1 MKIGLACA
9 GGGPGARHAYM
20 LAREL
25 EALSLCPE
33 MISCASLPAAPM
45 LLWSRG
51 FSLDQI
57 VSRTAAF
64 LSAKK
69 SERRLARLCASLPG
83 PKRCRMALNSADQD
97 TGVTVIWADGL
108 SSDAWNLKVYPL
120 KGMEKAA
127 LRGALSPHFLQ
138 PEKMDGMRLCDFSA
152 RYGCP
157 FFPLKMAGMERIL
170 SVVFLGERDPV
181 GIASESLSVLTGKNA
196 DLQYTLRL
204 SEEDGPEAVGTFL
217 RLHKDELYQ
226 KLLF

>member
-9 GGGPGARHAYM
+9 GGGPGARYAYM

-33 MISCASLPAAPM
+33 MVSCASLPAAPM

-51 FSLDQI
+51 VPLDQI
-57 VSRTAAF
+57 EARITAF

-69 SERRLARLCASLPG
+69 SGRGLARLCASLPG
-83 PKRCRMALNSADQD
+83 PKRCRLALNSADQD
-97 TGVTVIWADGL
+97 TGVTVIWADGIG
-108 SSDAWNLKVYPL
+108 SDAWNLKVYPL
-120 KGMEKAA
+120 EGMEKTA
-127 LRGALSPHFLQ
+127 LRAAVSPHFLS
-138 PEKMDGMRLCDFSA
+138 PENLDGMRLCDFSA

-170 SVVFLGERDPV
+170 SVVFSGEKDPV

-196 DLQYTLRL
+196 DLHYTLRL
-204 SEEDGPEAVGTFL
+204 SEQDGPKAVQAFL
-217 RLHKDELYQ
+217 HAHKDELYQ